1 MKIECTWC
9 PDTGYRC
16 LYLATSKSTCCG
28 CEGKGCT
35 VCPSSSSCATWW
47 KNDQPCPE
55 RNPHNK
61 DGYPDN
67 RSNKFGTCKW
77 DHYVNLQM
85 GHSTV
90 LRCHSIPEGGNVT
103 VTWDVDAGWS
113 LEGIVMIFDK
123 ANYAN
128 YNTPGK
134 RYTCLNDCD
143 IRRSSLRGQLV
154 APSSSE
160 DIYFEVTGLIIG
172 YRPQYH
178 IQASVLPQNPNL

>member
-16 LYLATSKSTCCG
+16 LYLRTSKSTCCG

-47 KNDQPCPE
+47 TIYEPCPE
-55 RNPHNK
+55 REPLNK
-61 DGYPDN
+61 YGEPED

-85 GHSTV
+85 GHPTV
-90 LRCHSIPEGGNVT
+90 LRCHSIPDGGNVT
-103 VTWDVDAGWS
+103 VRWDVGAGYYHQ
-113 LEGIVMIFDK
+113 GIIVRILDK

-128 YNTPGK
+128 YNAGK

-143 IRRSSLRGQLV
+143 IRSSSFRGQLV
-154 APSSSE
+154 APSSSV
-160 DIYFEVTGLIIG
+160 DIYIEVINPAGRFERQYIIE
-172 YRPQYH
+172 
-178 IQASVLPQNPNL
+178 ASVLPQNPNL